1 MQAGG
6 HQRPCVEIDSGGVP
20 TGELSEAGV
29 EGRQSQQEYLLRYT
43 RSRALRS
50 GAEESEVGRSGR
62 GSTWGPSVWEASVQ
76 GGSVWQ
82 VLVPHVT
89 AQRGPPRNR
98 DSCVR
103 LLWNVPSG
111 AKESPQHLGARPR
124 RAECGITLADASVHV
139 VSMTWEGFLRGPG
152 GPLTGLVQ
160 L

>member
-6 HQRPCVEIDSGGVP
+6 RQRPCVEISSGGVP

-29 EGRQSQQEYLLRYT
+29 EGRQSLQGCLLRCT
-43 RSRALRS
+43 GSRALRA

-98 DSCVR
+98 DLRVR

-111 AKESPQHLGARPR
+111 AKESPQQLGRWQKHACTR
-124 RAECGITLADASVHV
+124 
-139 VSMTWEGFLRGPG
+139 FL
-152 GPLTGLVQ
+152 
-160 L
+160 